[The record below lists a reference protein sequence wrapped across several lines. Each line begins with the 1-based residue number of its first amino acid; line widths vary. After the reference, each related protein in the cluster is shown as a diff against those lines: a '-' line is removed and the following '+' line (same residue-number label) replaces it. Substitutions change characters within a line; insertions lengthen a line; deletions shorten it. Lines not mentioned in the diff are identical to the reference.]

1 MKIAVVI
8 GVRPHYVKLAAFYAP
23 LAARH
28 EVCIVNT
35 GQHFDYDMAQTFIDE
50 LGLPPVTFNLGI
62 GTGSH
67 LAQTG
72 RAIAALEQPL
82 LSSAPDMVIVIGDT
96 NSSLAGAIAGA
107 KLGLP
112 VAHVEAGI
120 RSFEADLPEET
131 NRLAID
137 AVSSLHLCPTQKAVL
152 NMRAEARGGTACLV
166 GDLLLDGL
174 DQQRPKLQERL
185 SVWRRELPDLDQS
198 AVVTFH
204 RSATVRDESILSA
217 IVEGL
222 LAFSRPIVCILHPGT
237 RQALQRAG
245 LLENLET
252 KRTIHILGPQRHSDL
267 LALIAGA
274 DRVLSDSNGVQREA
288 LFVQTPCFILRDST
302 EYPET
307 VEMGAAELIG
317 TDTQNIVRSATTG
330 LTMPPIDVVRRAF
343 GDGQAGQRIVEAVS
357 SLPRVAA

>member
-28 EVCIVNT
+28 EVCVVNT
-35 GQHFDYDMAQTFIDE
+35 GQHFDYDMTQTFIDE
-50 LGLPPVTFNLGI
+50 LGLPPVTFDLGI
-62 GTGSH
+62 GSGSH
-67 LAQTG
+67 LEQTG
-72 RAIAALEQPL
+72 RAIVALEQPL
-82 LSSAPDMVIVIGDT
+82 LSSRPDAVIVIGDT
-96 NSSLAGAIAGA
+96 NSSLAGAIAAA

-137 AVSSLHLCPTQKAVL
+137 AVSSLHLCPTEKALL
-152 NMRAEARGGTACLV
+152 NMRAEARGETARLV
-166 GDLLLDGL
+166 GDLLLDVL
-174 DQQRPKLQERL
+174 DLQQQKLQERL

-217 IVEGL
+217 IVAGL
-222 LAFSRPIVCILHPGT
+222 LAFSRPIICILHPGT
-237 RQALQRAG
+237 KQALQRAG
-245 LLENLET
+245 LLEKLESMPAI
-252 KRTIHILGPQRHSDL
+252 RLLGPQRHADL

-307 VEMGAAELIG
+307 IEMGAAELIG
-317 TDTQNIVRSATTG
+317 TDTQNIVRSATTR
-330 LTMPPIDVVRRAF
+330 LKMPPIDDVRRAF
-343 GDGQAGQRIVEAVS
+343 GDGRAGQRIVEAVS
-357 SLPRVAA
+357 SVLQVAT

>member
-1 MKIAVVI
+1 MKVAVVI

-28 EVCIVNT
+28 EVFIVNT
-35 GQHFDYDMAQTFIDE
+35 GQHFDYEMAQTFIDE
-50 LGLPPVTFNLGI
+50 LGLPPITFDLGI
-62 GTGSH
+62 STGSH

-72 RAIAALEQPL
+72 RAIAALERPL
-82 LSSAPDMVIVIGDT
+82 LSSRANMVIVIGDT
-96 NSSLAGAIAGA
+96 NSPLAGAIAGA

-112 VAHVEAGI
+112 VAHLEAGI
-120 RSFEADLPEET
+120 RSFEANLPEET

-137 AVSSLHLCPTQKAVL
+137 AVSSLHLCPTQTAAL
-152 NMRAEARGGTACLV
+152 NMRAEARGETACVV
-166 GDLLLDGL
+166 GDLLLDVL

-204 RSATVRDESILSA
+204 RSATVRDEGILSG

-222 LAFSRPIVCILHPGT
+222 LAFSRPIICILHPGT
-237 RQALQRAG
+237 KQALQRAG
-245 LLENLET
+245 LLEKLESM
-252 KRTIHILGPQRHSDL
+252 RTVRVLGPQRHADL
-267 LALIAGA
+267 LALVAGA

-288 LFVQTPCFILRDST
+288 LFVGTPCFILRDST

-317 TDTQNIVRSATTG
+317 TDTQNIVRSATTR
-330 LTMPPIDVVRRAF
+330 LTMPRIDLVRRVF
-343 GDGQAGQRIVEAVS
+343 GDGQAGQRIAETVLA
-357 SLPRVAA
+357 LPQAAT